1 MKTLP
6 DFLAPALNIISVGL
20 NPSLNSVAA
29 GFYFATPQ
37 NRFWKALNAS
47 QLLSEPL
54 TPSLASQEYLLTHYK
69 MGFTDTVKRP
79 SASGSSL
86 RAADYRQW
94 CPILKDTL
102 LALSADIVWFHG
114 KVAYRHYLAVN
125 HQWKGELDWGLQPV
139 NIGASQVFLSPNP
152 SPANAAFS
160 LNELIDWYNQLAQI
174 RQQIL
179 TKIE

>member
-20 NPSLNSVAA
+20 NPSLNSVTA

-47 QLLSEPL
+47 TLIDEPL
-54 TPSLASQEYLLTHYK
+54 IPSLASQQYLLTHYK

-79 SASGSSL
+79 SASGSAL
-86 RAADYRQW
+86 RAADYRHW
-94 CPILKDTL
+94 CPILKDKL
-102 LALSADIVWFHG
+102 LTLSAKVIWFHG

-125 HQWKGELDWGLQPV
+125 HQWKGDLDWGLQPIS
-139 NIGASQVFLSPNP
+139 IGSSQVFLSPNP

-160 LNELIDWYNQLAQI
+160 LDELIGWYNQLANICPQH
-174 RQQIL
+174 
-179 TKIE
+179 IE